1 VPIKEEAKSQQY
13 LKQGKIISFAT
24 DTVYA
29 LACDAYNY
37 EAIER
42 IYQIKN
48 RDRSKFLGVL
58 ISDFLALEKIC
69 YISNQEKEF
78 LKNFY
83 NQGLTL
89 ILDKKLKFPKYIG
102 DEKSIAVRLANT
114 EFSQNLA
121 KNFDGT
127 VAMTSL
133 NIAGEKEITSFAEA
147 WSNFSSK
154 IDLIINDG
162 VCKFQEPST
171 IIRFIDGKMRVLR
184 QGVFKISSYLN
195 QN

>member
-1 VPIKEEAKSQQY
+1 VSLKEETKSQQY
-13 LKQGKIISFAT
+13 LKQGKLISFAT

-29 LACDAYNY
+29 LACDAHNL

-42 IYQIKN
+42 IYQIKS

-58 ISDFLALEKIC
+58 VSDFLALEKIC
-69 YISNQEKEF
+69 YISDQEREF

-89 ILDKKLKFPKYIG
+89 ILDKRLKFPKYVG

-114 EFSQNLA
+114 KFSQNLA
-121 KNFDGT
+121 KNFDGI

-133 NIAGEKEITSFAEA
+133 NIAGEKEITSFTEA
-147 WSNFSSK
+147 WSNFSNK
-154 IDLIINDG
+154 IDLIIDDG

-171 IIRFIDGKMRVLR
+171 IIRFIDGKMKVLR
-184 QGVFKISSYLN
+184 HGALKTSSYLS